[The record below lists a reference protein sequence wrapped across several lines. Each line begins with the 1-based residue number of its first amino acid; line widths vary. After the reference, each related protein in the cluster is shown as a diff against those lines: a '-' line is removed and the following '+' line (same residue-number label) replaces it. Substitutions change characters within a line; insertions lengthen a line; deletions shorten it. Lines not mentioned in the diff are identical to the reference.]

1 MKKKSAKK
9 RPAKKRA
16 VKKAAKK
23 RPAKKRATKKRSKS
37 IFKVASQNKTY
48 KAAKKRLEK
57 LKKQVSQ
64 YYKKA
69 VKSAISGNK

>member
-1 MKKKSAKK
+1 MKKKPTKK
-9 RPAKKRA
+9 RAVKKRA

-23 RPAKKRATKKRSKS
+23 RPAKKRAAKS

-57 LKKQVSQ
+57 LKKQVSAA
-64 YYKKA
+64 YKKA
-69 VKSAISGNK
+69 VKTAIGKTK

>member
-1 MKKKSAKK
+1 MKKKPTKKRAVKKRAVKKRAVKK

-16 VKKAAKK
+16 A
-23 RPAKKRATKKRSKS
+23 KS

-57 LKKQVSQ
+57 LKKQVSAA
-64 YYKKA
+64 YKKA
-69 VKSAISGNK
+69 VKTAIGKTK